1 MPVEPDVTPLSR
13 QSSCVVKVT
22 PSPYGEPDVTPTLT
36 TQELRREGG
45 PSPYG
50 EPDVTPTLTTQ
61 QLRRESVKVKISP
74 FTPSRHSC
82 CVVKV

>member
-13 QSSCVVKVT
+13 HSSCVAKVA

-45 PSPYG
+45 PSPRG

-61 QLRRESVKVKISP
+61 QLRRESVKVKILP
-74 FTPSRHSC
+74 VTLSRRSC
-82 CVVKV
+82 CVVRV